1 MSKKI
6 EEYIKDNKKAFDIG
20 IPSKDLWNKIEA
32 ALDERRPE
40 KKKKHLGLLFCLG
53 VAASLILVMTF
64 IFMSTYR
71 NYKKE
76 VEIADVNLGY
86 AKKEMKFASLI
97 EEKKDSLQIYAKD
110 NPDLYNKF
118 SNDLLELNKDYIK
131 LKKELQHSP
140 DQKLVVRAM
149 VRNLEIQ
156 LQIINQQL
164 SVISQVNEYK
174 KENQI

>member
-6 EEYIKDNKKAFDIG
+6 EEYVKENKKAFDIG
-20 IPSKDLWNKIEA
+20 VPSEDLWCKIEVG
-32 ALDERRPE
+32 LNERE
-40 KKKKHLGLLFCLG
+40 SGKKKKRLGLPFWLG
-53 VAASLILVMTF
+53 AAASLLAGMTF
-64 IFMSTYR
+64 VFMYTYFNR
-71 NYKKE
+71 KKE
-76 VEIADVNLGY
+76 VEIADVNPGY

-118 SNDLLELNKDYIK
+118 SNDLLELNKDYIN
-131 LKKELQHSP
+131 LKMELQHSP
-140 DQKLVVRAM
+140 DQKLVVQAM

-164 SVISQVNEYK
+164 SVISQVNAYK

>member
-6 EEYIKDNKKAFDIG
+6 EEYIKENKKSFDIG
-20 IPSKDLWNKIEA
+20 GPSEDLWDKIEA

-40 KKKKHLGLLFCLG
+40 KKKKHLGLLFWLG
-53 VAASLILVMTF
+53 AAASLILVMTF

-71 NYKKE
+71 NHKRE
-76 VEIADVNLGY
+76 VEIADVNPVY

-118 SNDLLELNKDYIK
+118 SNDLLELNKDYIN